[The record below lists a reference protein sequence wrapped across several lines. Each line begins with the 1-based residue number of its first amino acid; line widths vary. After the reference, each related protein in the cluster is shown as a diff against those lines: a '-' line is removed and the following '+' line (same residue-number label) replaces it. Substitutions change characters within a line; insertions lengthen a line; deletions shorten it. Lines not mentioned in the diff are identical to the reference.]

1 MDQAVSRRL
10 LELRHALCLTQKEFG
25 EKIHISKGYVTSLE
39 KSRQSLND
47 RIIKLLSDT
56 YGVNPE
62 WLKHGKGAMF
72 LEGRDNQIDEI
83 VRIYNQ
89 LNPDF
94 QNFIVGQLKN
104 LLKMNHNYQ
113 EGEDGET
120 PPEPAAE
127 TQQSRGS
134 PPVMPVNPS
143 QPKK

>member
-10 LELRHALCLTQKEFG
+10 LELRHALSLTQKEFG

-39 KSRQSLND
+39 KCRQPLNE

-72 LEGRDNQIDEI
+72 LEPHNNRIAEI
-83 VRIYNQ
+83 TRMFNQ

-94 QNFIVGQLKN
+94 QNFIVAQLKN
-104 LLKMNHNYQ
+104 LLKMNRNYQ
-113 EGEDGET
+113 GEGEEA
-120 PPEPAAE
+120 PPDK
-127 TQQSRGS
+127 
-134 PPVMPVNPS
+134 
-143 QPKK
+143 PKKKSPQ

>member
-1 MDQAVSRRL
+1 MEQAVSRRL
-10 LELRHALCLTQKEFG
+10 LELRRSLCLTQKEFG

-39 KSRQSLND
+39 KCRQGLND

-83 VRIYNQ
+83 TRIFNQ

-94 QNFIVGQLKN
+94 QKFIVAQLKN

-113 EGEDGET
+113 DETGET
-120 PPEPAAE
+120 PPEK
-127 TQQSRGS
+127 
-134 PPVMPVNPS
+134 PS
-143 QPKK
+143 HQKK

>member
-10 LELRHALCLTQKEFG
+10 LELRQTLSLTQKEFG

-39 KSRQSLND
+39 KCRQSLND

-72 LEGRDNQIDEI
+72 LEMRNKQIDEI
-83 VRIYNQ
+83 VRIFNQ

-94 QNFIVGQLKN
+94 QNFIVGQLKT

-113 EGEDGET
+113 KGSET
-120 PPEPAAE
+120 SPEMP
-127 TQQSRGS
+127 TVKPSR
-134 PPVMPVNPS
+134 
-143 QPKK
+143 QKK

>member
-39 KSRQSLND
+39 KSRQPLND

-62 WLKHGKGAMF
+62 WLKHGKGSMF

-83 VRIYNQ
+83 VRIFNQ

-113 EGEDGET
+113 EGDM
-120 PPEPAAE
+120 PPL
-127 TQQSRGS
+127 S
-134 PPVMPVNPS
+134 PL
-143 QPKK
+143 KK

>member
-1 MDQAVSRRL
+1 MDQAVCRRL

-39 KSRQSLND
+39 KGRQSLNE

-83 VRIYNQ
+83 IHIFNQ

-113 EGEDGET
+113 GEDGE
-120 PPEPAAE
+120 
-127 TQQSRGS
+127 
-134 PPVMPVNPS
+134 MPS
-143 QPKK
+143 

>member
-10 LELRHALCLTQKEFG
+10 LELRNALCLTQKEFG
-25 EKIHISKGYVTSLE
+25 EKIHITKGYVTSLE
-39 KSRQSLND
+39 KGRQSLNE
-47 RIIKLLSDT
+47 RIIKLLTDT

-72 LEGRDNQIDEI
+72 LEGRDNQVDEI

-113 EGEDGET
+113 DGDDET

-127 TQQSRGS
+127 TQQGRGS
-134 PPVMPVNPS
+134 PR
-143 QPKK
+143 